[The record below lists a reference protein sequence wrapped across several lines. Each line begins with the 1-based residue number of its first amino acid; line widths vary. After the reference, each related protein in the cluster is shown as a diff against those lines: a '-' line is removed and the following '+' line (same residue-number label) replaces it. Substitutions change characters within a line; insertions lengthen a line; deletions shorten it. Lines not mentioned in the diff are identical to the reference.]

1 MKQRLD
7 TELVQQGFFATK
19 KEAYAAVLAGE
30 VSSEHERL
38 THPGKQVP
46 AGIYLHVKS
55 HIPFVS
61 RGGFKLVRALEA
73 FGIDVRGKKCLD
85 VGASTGGFTDCLL
98 QNGAACVT
106 AVDVGYAQFS
116 WELRNNPKVEL
127 IEKTNICA
135 PSLQTPDHLF
145 DVVVSDVSFTSI
157 QTIIAAV
164 NTLMKPRSLFV
175 TLVKP
180 QFEVDKTEVGSGGI
194 VRSKRLHIKA
204 IERAL
209 RACASVGLVPLA
221 LCPSPI
227 YGHKGNREFLL
238 AAGKDARQ
246 SSLSSGVSLID
257 ASSSLDVSSVVDSAE
272 VSARLY
278 PLSAWLE

>member
-7 TELVQQGFFATK
+7 TELVQQGFFATQ

-73 FGIDVRGKKCLD
+73 FGIDVRDKKCLD

-98 QNGAACVT
+98 QNGAARVT

-164 NTLMKPRSLFV
+164 NALMKPRSLFV

-180 QFEVDKTEVGSGGI
+180 QFEVDKAEVGSGGI

-209 RACASVGLVPLA
+209 HACTSVGFVPLA

-238 AAGKDARQ
+238 AAGKDAHQ
-246 SSLSSGVSLID
+246 PSPSSDVSVLD

-278 PLSAWLE
+278 PLSTWLE